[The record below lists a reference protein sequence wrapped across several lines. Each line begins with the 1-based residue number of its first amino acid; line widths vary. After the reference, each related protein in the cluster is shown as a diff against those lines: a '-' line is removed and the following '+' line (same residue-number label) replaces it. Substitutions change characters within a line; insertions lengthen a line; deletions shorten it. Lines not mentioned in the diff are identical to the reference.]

1 MTLKGHQDFLDSVSK
16 ESFQIRPRPTPPVS
30 PRKSKKKSDSTK
42 GSENDPFYFER
53 IGLERLLDGKETPE
67 AMQLRHWGY
76 ERTWSQILSSIEKS
90 LLVENSASFND
101 IVSFVDNSYSSIEI
115 ETSFQA
121 FGLPYREI
129 PTALIFTGINSPD
142 NELLFTRIAQRLR
155 EAKSNYVV
163 MLQSKDCGSLKM
175 TMKCLN
181 EQVLASMNDFENQD
195 EEMNDADDTDEM
207 TFDVENDKLADGH
220 LQRYDM
226 EVLAEWFEDKRKPNN
241 DDKSLPAKIVILIQ
255 DFEAFEPS
263 VLEDFIYICSQYQ
276 DRVKFVLLLGIATTI
291 NALQQALP
299 SSILN
304 SLRVKKMQLQNSE
317 RCLGRIVTAV
327 QVENH
332 IGIKLGKMPYKY
344 LHEVFLLYNY
354 SVSSYMS
361 KLQYAV
367 MHHFFS
373 NPLSILAGIDDQELP
388 SRLSLL
394 SENHLEAIRMQ
405 KSFMKYVEAQL
416 PDSDEVR
423 RLLEDNAYLESLL
436 PVLIKGIEQY
446 HKKFSIAFE
455 CLWIIQQSLV
465 NCKDPKINVDRKAK
479 HSLYYLAI
487 QEDGGL
493 CDAYHTQKLLVN
505 LKKIDSSCLS
515 DLLQKCLEFFYANHY
530 ADPCLAQEVSE
541 LENFLVRLCDIE
553 QTFIYENNKGE
564 ESSSSTSSTISSTSS
579 RTILSSIKESKNV
592 VIKFSPL
599 IQGEEESTNTLY
611 TILLKQVSEF
621 FDTFF
626 KSNLKHYSTVT
637 LHEVVYYENEKL
649 LKHMFSVHPR
659 AATQKALGQ
668 PNRYIK
674 CRCCDYAN
682 DEDDEDEEE
691 SIERIFPTQQDT
703 CILYKMYLEFGK
715 MINMYDW
722 LMAFKS
728 ILERD
733 GPIDEKEVQARFIA
747 GVTELQTLGFV
758 KPTSRKADH
767 FQRLTWAR

>member
-1 MTLKGHQDFLDSVSK
+1 MTLNGHQDFLDSVSK
-16 ESFQIRPRPTPPVS
+16 ESFQMRPRPTPPAS
-30 PRKSKKKSDSTK
+30 PRKSKKKGDSTK
-42 GSENDPFYFER
+42 GSENDPFYFEN

-67 AMQLRHWGY
+67 AMQLRHWEY
-76 ERTWSQILSSIEKS
+76 ERKWSQMLSSVEKS
-90 LLVENSASFND
+90 LLIENSASFND
-101 IVSFVDNSYSSIEI
+101 IVSFVDNSYSSNEI

-129 PTALIFTGINSPD
+129 PTALVFTGINSPD
-142 NELLFTRIAQRLR
+142 NELLFTQIAQRLR
-155 EAKSNYVV
+155 ETRSDYVV

-181 EQVLASMNDFENQD
+181 DQVLDSMNDYENQD
-195 EEMNDADDTDEM
+195 EMNDADATDEVI
-207 TFDVENDKLADGH
+207 FDVENDKFAEGH

-226 EVLAEWFEDKRKPNN
+226 EVLAEWYEDKRKKNN
-241 DDKSLPAKIVILIQ
+241 DADFWKVSFKDKSLSAKVVVLIQ
-255 DFEAFEPS
+255 DFEVFDPS

-276 DRVKFVLLLGIATTI
+276 DRVKFVFLLGIATTI

-304 SLRVKKMQLQNSE
+304 SLRMKKIQLQNSE
-317 RCLGRIVTAV
+317 RCLDRIVTAV

-332 IGIKLGKMPYKY
+332 TGIKLGKMPYKY
-344 LHEVFLLYNY
+344 LHETFLLYNY
-354 SVSSYMS
+354 SVSSYIS

-373 NPLSILAGIDDQELP
+373 NPLSILAGIDDQELL
-388 SRLSLL
+388 SRLSIL
-394 SENHLEAIRMQ
+394 SEDHLEAIRMQ

-436 PVLIKGIEQY
+436 PRLIKGIEQY

-455 CLWIIQQSLV
+455 FLWILQQTLIDY
-465 NCKDPKINVDRKAK
+465 KDPKINVDRKTK

-515 DLLQKCLEFFYANHY
+515 DLLQKCLEFLYTNHY
-530 ADPCLAQEVSE
+530 ANSCLTQEMSE
-541 LENFLVRLCDIE
+541 IENFSVRLRDIE
-553 QTFIYENNKGE
+553 QTFI
-564 ESSSSTSSTISSTSS
+564 S
-579 RTILSSIKESKNV
+579 SKNAL
-592 VIKFSPL
+592 FPL
-599 IQGEEESTNTLY
+599 THGEEESTNTLY
-611 TILLKQVSEF
+611 TILLEQVREF
-621 FDTFF
+621 FDAFF
-626 KSNLKHYSTVT
+626 KYNLKHYSTVT

-649 LKHMFSVHPR
+649 LKHMFSAHPR
-659 AATQKALGQ
+659 AATQKAL
-668 PNRYIK
+668 
-674 CRCCDYAN
+674 
-682 DEDDEDEEE
+682 
-691 SIERIFPTQQDT
+691 DT

-733 GPIDEKEVQARFIA
+733 GPIDEKEIQARFIS

-758 KPTSRKADH
+758 KSTSRKADH